1 MIDSRIRYA
10 LDILEKSR
18 GPVEYVLGRGIPI
31 DKKAV
36 ADLLRI
42 IENSIF
48 ERNKNIARFIEAI
61 CFGNMR
67 QALDMF
73 TLFMT
78 SGATDVDKMLGI
90 YDRDGSYYVA
100 FHEFVKSIM
109 LGDRKYYK
117 DEASPI
123 MNLFD
128 CGSDRNSS
136 HFTCLRVLKALS
148 LRRGESSREGQG
160 YVSIGPFLSKSEDL
174 FDNKQDFVRSLDRL
188 LARQLVEANTK
199 STDSIVG
206 ASHIRLTSAGWYYIK
221 YLVKSFAYL
230 DLVLQDTP
238 INDDNLAQ
246 SLTALLRQVDNLSDG
261 EGSKLERTQVRFKRV
276 RSFLDYLENEENRET
291 AAFDLEWRGDVWK
304 QPFIP
309 EIRQQ
314 IEREFAWIERRLRE
328 NRERFE
334 DDLAIEIQ
342 GEIDLIETEEELAE
356 EIEPPEPPLN

>member
-1 MIDSRIRYA
+1 
-10 LDILEKSR
+10 
-18 GPVEYVLGRGIPI
+18 
-31 DKKAV
+31 
-36 ADLLRI
+36 
-42 IENSIF
+42 
-48 ERNKNIARFIEAI
+48 
-61 CFGNMR
+61 
-67 QALDMF
+67 
-73 TLFMT
+73 
-78 SGATDVDKMLGI
+78 
-90 YDRDGSYYVA
+90 
-100 FHEFVKSIM
+100 
-109 LGDRKYYK
+109 
-117 DEASPI
+117 
-123 MNLFD
+123 
-128 CGSDRNSS
+128 
-136 HFTCLRVLKALS
+136 
-148 LRRGESSREGQG
+148 
-160 YVSIGPFLSKSEDL
+160 
-174 FDNKQDFVRSLDRL
+174 
-188 LARQLVEANTK
+188 
-199 STDSIVG
+199 
-206 ASHIRLTSAGWYYIK
+206 
-221 YLVKSFAYL
+221 VKSFAYL